1 MKYYPLFKEYTVS
14 MILKP
19 QKDPTKKN
27 INIHISLI
35 NSDAK
40 YSIKYLQPN
49 SKKNQT
55 DHPLW

>member
-14 MILKP
+14 MILNP
-19 QKDPTKKN
+19 QKYPTKKN

-40 YSIKYLQPN
+40 YSVKYLQTKFQ
-49 SKKNQT
+49 KKNQT
-55 DHPLW
+55 DHPL